1 MKNLIKVLSLTAIIS
16 ITVIAC
22 NEKKE
27 CIEGSKKECCEKKE
41 ASTNDSEDDKP
52 CCKKEKEACGPEYD
66 KPCCNKKK
74 KECKPDCD
82 KPCCSTKADTEEI
95 DSNNIILENEV
106 VEDDI
111 I

>member
-27 CIEGSKKECCEKKE
+27 CKEGSKKECCENKK
-41 ASTNDSEDDKP
+41 ASTNDSED
-52 CCKKEKEACGPEYD
+52 
-66 KPCCNKKK
+66 
-74 KECKPDCD
+74 D

-106 VEDDI
+106 I
-111 I
+111 

>member
-27 CIEGSKKECCEKKE
+27 S
-41 ASTNDSEDDKP
+41 
-52 CCKKEKEACGPEYD
+52 
-66 KPCCNKKK
+66 
-74 KECKPDCD
+74 KPDCD

>member
-1 MKNLIKVLSLTAIIS
+1 MLR
-16 ITVIAC
+16 
-22 NEKKE
+22 
-27 CIEGSKKECCEKKE
+27 KKE

-66 KPCCNKKK
+66 KPCCKKKK